1 MGLFDKKKNNTEKQE
16 KQTEKTN
23 QKSYQPLGACIVTKS
38 LLSGTSRLKWMFRE
52 NNGIG
57 TGWVAL
63 GDTDT
68 QEYINQ
74 VENLTVVYFPTQCQM
89 LSMQTKS

>member
-1 MGLFDKKKNNTEKQE
+1 MGLLDKNKTNKKKT
-16 KQTEKTN
+16 TDKTN
-23 QKSYQPLGACIVTKS
+23 QRPLGACIVTKS
-38 LLSGTSRLKWMFRE
+38 LLEGTSQLKWMFRE

-74 VENLTVVYFPTQCQM
+74 AENLTVVDFSLLMEIEPAVRNVFICP
-89 LSMQTKS
+89 